1 MKHTWLNC
9 SVSFL
14 FTFKLMKNA
23 FHSFYLWDVVCI
35 CVCVCTSFY
44 SSYHYYGL
52 KQEREMHFFVFL
64 QSGRAR
70 WHCVARVPYIVY
82 HRFRLTGGI
91 GFTCTDER
99 KEDNRMFKF
108 VHLFNT
114 FSFTRSEWGCV
125 LCVSVR
131 HCVNRI
137 RKRFLESGEGR
148 NTNFFLVPSKLKRI
162 RIGLN
167 QIETNMRI
175 ETKIM
180 RDHITIF

>member
-9 SVSFL
+9 WVSFL

-35 CVCVCTSFY
+35 CVCVCIIIMDLSKRERCTFLSFY
-44 SSYHYYGL
+44 NLAGRDDIVSREFHILCITDFDWRAVLGL
-52 KQEREMHFFVFL
+52 PVRM
-64 QSGRAR
+64 
-70 WHCVARVPYIVY
+70 
-82 HRFRLTGGI
+82 
-91 GFTCTDER
+91 
-99 KEDNRMFKF
+99 KEKKTIECLNSCIYLILSHSHE
-108 VHLFNT
+108 VNG
-114 FSFTRSEWGCV
+114 GCV

-162 RIGLN
+162 RIGFN

-175 ETKIM
+175 EKKIM